1 MGKIRM
7 LQKKG
12 QIMHGKT
19 VPFYFS
25 EKLKKWNFTQ
35 DEGYRI

>member
-1 MGKIRM
+1 MTFT
-7 LQKKG
+7 KKG

-25 EKLKKWNFTQ
+25 EKLKNWIFTQ
-35 DEGYRI
+35 LRGKISH